1 MSAEAAAPLPRELT
15 VRSAMK
21 KSAHEKALPREEGM
35 QRFWLVAVAA
45 LSVAAIE
52 PAKAQVSD
60 DVVKIG
66 VLTDMSGQFSHESG
80 EGAVTAVK
88 MAVGDFGGKVLGKP
102 IEVIAADHQNRNEVA
117 IAKAR
122 EWYDVEK
129 VDMIAN
135 LINSAIALAVTDVA
149 REKNRVAIVN
159 GSGSSRLTGDPCTS
173 NSIHYAYDTY
183 ALGVS
188 TGKALIKQGYDSW
201 YFLTA
206 DYAFGHALESDTA
219 AVVKA
224 NGGKVV
230 GSVRY
235 PIDTSDHSSFLL
247 QAQASNAEVIAIA
260 GSGTTFINAVKS
272 AKDFGLT
279 ESGKQTLAGL
289 LVWITDVHS
298 MGLETAQGLVLTNG
312 FYWDRD
318 DETRAFSKRFFARM
332 GRMPHMGDAGDYS
345 STTHY
350 LKAIA
355 AAGTDDAKAVMAKMR
370 EMPVND
376 FFAKNGRVREDGRF
390 VHDMYVYE
398 VKKPSESRYDWDYY
412 KLRAVIPGDE
422 AFRPL
427 ADSKCPLVKH

>member
-1 MSAEAAAPLPRELT
+1 MNNFCTVTALFAFLLSAAA
-15 VRSAMK
+15 
-21 KSAHEKALPREEGM
+21 AHGQTP
-35 QRFWLVAVAA
+35 Q
-45 LSVAAIE
+45 I
-52 PAKAQVSD
+52 SD

-88 MAVGDFGGKVLGKP
+88 MAVEDFGGKVLGKP

-159 GSGSSRLTGDPCTS
+159 GSGSSRLTGNSCTP

-183 ALGVS
+183 ALGVG

-247 QAQASNAEVIAIA
+247 QAQASNAKVIAIA

-318 DETRAFSKRFFARM
+318 DATRAFSKQFFARM